1 LLPSS
6 PTLALLLGVCCL
18 VQTATP
24 AAAQTGN
31 EPASTTPGI
40 AVLPDASFDAMFRKF
55 ASPSTDFSRL
65 YSWDAHMALNVSVL
79 RKERDALTFRSTF
92 QSVGTENVGS
102 KISVGGTGY
111 ILSLGYEHSRS
122 PELTL
127 SAGLTHLSSHLTRDL
142 DEKLEEIRR
151 EGGIVPDVADPS
163 EYNVVFF
170 AARRKLPTWWF
181 TPEVEISIQPVNF
194 RFNGQPA
201 GPARPI
207 YLGTRATLWRGSGAS
222 IVAATQ
228 HEIGPNGFNYFAVA
242 FQLDGR
248 SRPEGRLQLFVG
260 GSPGGGLHVSPNVG
274 ALRDGF
280 ALGVRMAFGA

>member
-1 LLPSS
+1 
-6 PTLALLLGVCCL
+6 LLLSRLTLTLLFGACCL
-18 VQTATP
+18 VQSATP
-24 AAAQTGN
+24 AAAQTANGSAPT
-31 EPASTTPGI
+31 ERLT
-40 AVLPDASFDAMFRKF
+40 VLPDAAFEALFRKF

-65 YSWDAHMALNVSVL
+65 YSWDAQMALDAAVL
-79 RKERDALTFRSTF
+79 RKGRDTLTFRSTF

-102 KISVGGTGY
+102 QVSVGGTGY
-111 ILSLGYEHSRS
+111 ILSLGYQHAHS
-122 PELTL
+122 PEVML

-142 DEKLEEIRR
+142 DEKLDEIRR
-151 EGGIVPDVADPS
+151 EGGIIPDVVDPS
-163 EYNVVFF
+163 EYNVFF
-170 AARRKLPTWWF
+170 FSARRTLPTWWL

-194 RFNGQPA
+194 RFNGRPA
-201 GPARPI
+201 GRVRPI
-207 YLGTRATLWRGSGAS
+207 YLGTRLTPWRGGGTS
-222 IVAATQ
+222 IVVTTQ